1 MWYCFSFL
9 FLFFILTKSLIWILI
24 YFFFLIYEFDCLGL
38 SWILLDPI
46 SLCYLQIRAW
56 YSVSFEIFF
65 FFLLFPVFPSWNW
78 IIFEGGFLAVS
89 ESGGW
94 SFRIVE
100 RGHTFLDCMA
110 LNFLD
115 KGLWLRIRLGFI
127 LALFLVV
134 VVALDLHVWVIAGGP
149 LPLCGGSQK
158 FSSFFFFLLS
168 LAFCLD
174 FCLRNVFVELLKR
187 SVA

>member
-1 MWYCFSFL
+1 MI
-9 FLFFILTKSLIWILI
+9 LFFFFVSFFHFNKKFNLDSDLFFLLNLWVWLFRAFLNSVGSNISVLSSDQSLIFGFVWD
-24 YFFFLIYEFDCLGL
+24 F
-38 SWILLDPI
+38 
-46 SLCYLQIRAW
+46 
-56 YSVSFEIFF
+56 FF